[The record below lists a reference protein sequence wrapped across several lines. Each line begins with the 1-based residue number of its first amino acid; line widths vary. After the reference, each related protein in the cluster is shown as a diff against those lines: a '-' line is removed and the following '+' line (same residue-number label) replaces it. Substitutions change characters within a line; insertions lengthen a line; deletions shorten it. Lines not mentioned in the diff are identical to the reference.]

1 MPNTIITT
9 LAISTTSLLFVA
21 SVSSEGVPVK
31 SEGIPAQV
39 TEVAP
44 LEDVTPS
51 FIVPAAHFES
61 LELAGETVPMEG
73 FGVMENLDREL
84 IVNTY
89 RHSSTIL
96 YLKRASRWFP
106 LIERILEEEGVPDDF
121 KYLAVIESGL
131 SQAVSPAGARG
142 FWQFMSK
149 TAPEYGLEV
158 SSTVDERYD
167 IEKSTRAAC
176 DYLNKSYT
184 KFGSWALAAA
194 SYNMGRA
201 GVAKRLKEQGV
212 DNYWDLHL
220 NSETGRYVYRLLA
233 VKEVMSSPESF
244 GFTLSSSD
252 LYSEYKVREVTVSEN
267 ISNLS
272 DFALENGS
280 NLRELK
286 TLNPWL
292 RKGYLNVK
300 LGKTYSIYFPN
311 TMTE

>member
-1 MPNTIITT
+1 MPNTILTT
-9 LAISTTSLLFVA
+9 LALATTSLLFVA
-21 SVSSEGVPVK
+21 SVSSEGVPVTT
-31 SEGIPAQV
+31 GVIPSKIIDV
-39 TEVAP
+39 EVVN
-44 LEDVTPS
+44 ETPS
-51 FIVPAAHFES
+51 FIVSPISFENI
-61 LELAGETVPMEG
+61 ELAGEAVPING

-106 LIERILEEEGVPDDF
+106 LIERILAEEGIPDDF

-158 SSTVDERYD
+158 SYTVDERYD
-167 IEKSTRAAC
+167 VEKSTRAAC
-176 DYLNKSYT
+176 NYLKESYE
-184 KFGSWALAAA
+184 KFGSWSLAAA

-201 GVAKRLKEQGV
+201 GVSKHLKAQGV

-233 VKEVMSSPESF
+233 VKEVLSSPELF
-244 GFTLSSSD
+244 GFTLSPSE
-252 LYSEYKVREVTVSEN
+252 LYSPHDVRLVDVSED

-272 DFALENGS
+272 DFALQNGS

-286 TLNPWL
+286 ALNPWL

-300 LGKTYSIYFPN
+300 QGKTYRIYFPN
-311 TMTE
+311 TVTE

>member
-1 MPNTIITT
+1 MPNTILTT
-9 LAISTTSLLFVA
+9 LALATTSLLFVA
-21 SVSSEGVPVK
+21 SVSSEGVPVTT
-31 SEGIPAQV
+31 GVIPSKIIDV
-39 TEVAP
+39 EVVN
-44 LEDVTPS
+44 ETPS
-51 FIVPAAHFES
+51 FIVSPISFENI
-61 LELAGETVPMEG
+61 ELAGEAVPING

-106 LIERILEEEGVPDDF
+106 LIERILAEEGIPDDF

-158 SSTVDERYD
+158 SYTVDERYD
-167 IEKSTRAAC
+167 VEKSTRAAC
-176 DYLNKSYT
+176 NYLKESYE
-184 KFGSWALAAA
+184 KFGSWSLAAA

-201 GVAKRLKEQGV
+201 GVSKHLKAQGV

-233 VKEVMSSPESF
+233 VKEVLSSPELF
-244 GFTLSSSD
+244 GFTLSPSE
-252 LYSEYKVREVTVSEN
+252 LYSPHDVRLVDVSAD

-272 DFALENGS
+272 DFALQNGS

-286 TLNPWL
+286 ALNPWL

-300 LGKTYSIYFPN
+300 QGKTYRIYFPN
-311 TMTE
+311 TVTE